1 MKTREERGETR
12 RALTHDEFE
21 QYIEEHLELCRR
33 AKTDPSVKLPVI
45 NGIENM
51 LKFNEMTER
60 SRAGRW

>member
-1 MKTREERGETR
+1 MDTREERDETK
-12 RALTHDEFE
+12 RALTREEFQ
-21 QYIEEHLELCRR
+21 QYLEERLELYRR

>member
-1 MKTREERGETR
+1 MNTREERDETK
-12 RALTHDEFE
+12 RALRREEFK
-21 QYIEEHLELCRR
+21 QKVKDHIELYRR
-33 AKTDPSVKLPVI
+33 AKTDPSIKLPVI

>member
-1 MKTREERGETR
+1 MNTREERGETR
-12 RALTHDEFE
+12 RALTREEFE
-21 QYIEEHLELCRR
+21 QRVKEHMELCRR
-33 AKTDPSVKLPVI
+33 AKTDPSIKLPVI

>member
-1 MKTREERGETR
+1 MNTREERGETK
-12 RALTHDEFE
+12 RALTREEFE
-21 QYIEEHLELCRR
+21 QYLEEHLELCWR

-45 NGIENM
+45 NGIEDM

>member
-12 RALTHDEFE
+12 RALTDDEFE
-21 QYIEEHLELCRR
+21 QVIKEDLELYRR
-33 AKTDPSVKLPVI
+33 ARTDPSIKLPVI
-45 NGIENM
+45 NGIEDM

>member
-1 MKTREERGETR
+1 MNTREERGETR
-12 RALTHDEFE
+12 RALTREEFQ
-21 QYIEEHLELCRR
+21 QYLEERLELYRR

>member
-1 MKTREERGETR
+1 MNTREERGETR
-12 RALTHDEFE
+12 RALTDEEFE
-21 QYIEEHLELCRR
+21 QKVKEHIELYRR
-33 AKTDPSVKLPVI
+33 AKTDPSIKLPVI

>member
-1 MKTREERGETR
+1 MNTREERDETR
-12 RALTHDEFE
+12 RALTREEFQ
-21 QYIEEHLELCRR
+21 QYLEERLELYRR